1 MIYPKRKFSETN
13 RKRRIVGQSNIII
26 AVPGWLRA
34 VEAAQAGTFPSVE
47 ARVALAVELAQRNID
62 EGTGGPFGAA
72 VFDLTTHTLVAAGV
86 NLVTSAACSIAHA
99 EMVAIARTQQR
110 LKTWDLSAVGR
121 FELATSCAPCA
132 MCLGRASAHC
142 PAAPATKTPARS
154 ASMKAPNPP
163 TGRANLKNAASPSHR
178 TSFAS
183 EPPQSCAPTPPREGR
198 YTENNFGQ
206 RSSPH
211 F

>member
-1 MIYPKRKFSETN
+1 M
-13 RKRRIVGQSNIII
+13 GQSNIII

-99 EMVAIARTQQR
+99 EMIALARAQQR
-110 LKTWDLSAVGR
+110 LKTWDLSAVDR

-132 MCLGRASAHC
+132 MCLGAMPWSGVCALACGARDEDARAIGFDEGAKPSDW
-142 PAAPATKTPARS
+142 ATALNQRGVQVERDLLRWKAVAVLNRY
-154 ASMKAPNPP
+154 ASSGGKIYNPVF
-163 TGRANLKNAASPSHR
+163 PS
-178 TSFAS
+178 
-183 EPPQSCAPTPPREGR
+183 E
-198 YTENNFGQ
+198 
-206 RSSPH
+206 
-211 F
+211 